1 MKKTTKKAAS
11 RKAVAK
17 KAVAR
22 KPAAGVTTPAR
33 SASRASSATYMPAPI
48 QSLGRAPF
56 RYPPQ

>member
-17 KAVAR
+17 KPVAK
-22 KPAAGVTTPAR
+22 KPVAAGTTPTR
-33 SASRASSATYMPAPI
+33 PASKASPATYRPAPI
-48 QSLGRAPF
+48 QTIGWAPF